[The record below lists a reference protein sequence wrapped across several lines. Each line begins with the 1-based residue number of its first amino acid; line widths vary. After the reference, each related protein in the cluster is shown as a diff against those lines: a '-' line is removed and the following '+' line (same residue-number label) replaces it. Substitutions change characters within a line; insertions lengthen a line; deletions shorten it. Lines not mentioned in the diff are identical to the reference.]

1 MILFYETSITLHEG
15 VISTE
20 VSAANTVEK
29 SIQNRFLDF
38 VPILIGTP
46 LEMTDMD
53 YIGGRELVRQQIKK
67 PNDYNDA
74 AGKDLA
80 VYVLTPFSLPP

>member
-20 VSAANTVEK
+20 ASTANAVEK

-38 VPILIGTP
+38 IPILIGTP

-53 YIGGRELVRQQIKK
+53 YIGG
-67 PNDYNDA
+67 
-74 AGKDLA
+74 
-80 VYVLTPFSLPP
+80 